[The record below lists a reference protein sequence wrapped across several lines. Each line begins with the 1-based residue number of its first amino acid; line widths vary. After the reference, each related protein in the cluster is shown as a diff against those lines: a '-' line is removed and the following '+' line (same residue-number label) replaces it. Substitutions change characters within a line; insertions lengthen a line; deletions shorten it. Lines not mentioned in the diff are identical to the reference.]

1 MIYYMIE
8 IILLMTEKQKL
19 ASGRF
24 MARGR
29 RWYSPR
35 YCYVIAELLIGSS
48 LKGVDSTEYYVFRNI
63 RIRLKRAGFSQ
74 QQDPQLKSQH

>member
-1 MIYYMIE
+1 MIE

-19 ASGRF
+19 AWGHKK
-24 MARGR
+24 ARGR

-48 LKGVDSTEYYVFRNI
+48 LKVVDSTEYYVFRNI

-74 QQDPQLKSQH
+74 QQDPS

>member
-19 ASGRF
+19 ASSHKK
-24 MARGR
+24 ARGR

-35 YCYVIAELLIGSS
+35 YCYVIAELLIDSS

-74 QQDPQLKSQH
+74 QQDPS